1 MQMFALISRSMAA
14 EQADYRLPRQCTSVD
29 TVSGAHWSVGGGPV
43 MVAEARSWQFHF
55 SVETLETN
63 VEIGQYLSCPDL
75 AFMRVP
81 VHLSFNITLPFVYL
95 KRKTNSVGRNKK
107 KNSRVNISLNVSD
120 IIYVGMSQ
128 FKQSR
133 ENQQKK

>member
-1 MQMFALISRSMAA
+1 
-14 EQADYRLPRQCTSVD
+14 
-29 TVSGAHWSVGGGPV
+29 
-43 MVAEARSWQFHF
+43 
-55 SVETLETN
+55 
-63 VEIGQYLSCPDL
+63 
-75 AFMRVP
+75 MRVP

-133 ENQQKK
+133 ENQQKKWKLNKQAVGRSRRPFDIQIQLVADFRKILAASRHQRA